1 MKWGAAIGTLVG
13 LALESWLLASYGV
26 AEVLGLLQRAGWGI
40 ALVVVFHFVQILFSA
55 LAWRAVAGP
64 MGPQPTLGEYIA
76 RRWIRKGINN
86 LLPVAQI
93 GGEVVAAR
101 LLRRRG
107 VPLTAAV
114 AGSVGDLTME
124 MLTQI
129 LFTLIGLGLLVLL
142 VGESS
147 VGGYILDDAIR
158 ALYRAPSRMAWA
170 CTHHS
175 ISWLLGGIEVCLAL
189 HFLGTDVGFGEGLV
203 IKALGQ
209 ALKAAG
215 FAIPGAIGVAEGGYV
230 VVCHLFGLAP
240 VAAAVGEDVAR
251 ATGARVAAALHG
263 EDDPAEPKS
272 APAGLRMTQASAD
285 GMDLPRAAGAAL
297 VLGAAAIL
305 LRQQHEKA
313 VKRAM
318 PGSAA
323 AAVPP
328 PSMMEAPPQDAT
340 KADGAKAPGKP
351 GTAEGFRDPKGGES
365 WVPNPNG
372 NGSGWQDANGDVW
385 VPTGLEQDVEFIG
398 DALARLG
405 SEALDRALEQVWTRP
420 VRKPDAIG
428 IHGTLFYELEQKR
441 RFYPSRSE
449 SDVAGPPN
457 APAR

>member
-13 LALESWLLASYGV
+13 LALAAWLLASYGV

-64 MGPQPTLGEYIA
+64 MRPQPTLGEYIA
-76 RRWIRKGINN
+76 LRWIREGINN

-142 VGESS
+142 VGESG
-147 VGGYILDDAIR
+147 VGGYILGGVGVGAAAAGGFVAAQWFGLAGMIERGIMRLSARFGWAPLGEAGGLDDAIR
-158 ALYRAPSRMAWA
+158 ALYLAPSRMAWA

-203 IKALGQ
+203 IEALGQ

-240 VAAAVGEDVAR
+240 ELAIALGLVKRLREVLLGVPALVAWQVREAR
-251 ATGARVAAALHG
+251 AIPERT
-263 EDDPAEPKS
+263 PA
-272 APAGLRMTQASAD
+272 
-285 GMDLPRAAGAAL
+285 
-297 VLGAAAIL
+297 
-305 LRQQHEKA
+305 
-313 VKRAM
+313 
-318 PGSAA
+318 
-323 AAVPP
+323 
-328 PSMMEAPPQDAT
+328 
-340 KADGAKAPGKP
+340 
-351 GTAEGFRDPKGGES
+351 
-365 WVPNPNG
+365 
-372 NGSGWQDANGDVW
+372 
-385 VPTGLEQDVEFIG
+385 
-398 DALARLG
+398 
-405 SEALDRALEQVWTRP
+405 
-420 VRKPDAIG
+420 
-428 IHGTLFYELEQKR
+428 
-441 RFYPSRSE
+441 
-449 SDVAGPPN
+449 
-457 APAR
+457 

>member
-1 MKWGAAIGTLVG
+1 MKWGAALGTLIG
-13 LALESWLLASYGV
+13 LALAAWLMASYGV
-26 AEVLGLLQRAGWGI
+26 AEVLGLLHRAGWGI

-64 MGPQPTLGEYIA
+64 MRPQPTLGEYVA
-76 RRWIRKGINN
+76 LRWIREGVNN

-101 LLRRRG
+101 LLRRGG

-142 VGESS
+142 VGESG
-147 VGGYILDDAIR
+147 VGGYILGGVGVAVAGAVGFVAAQWFGLAGLIERGIMRLSTRFGWAPLEGAGGLDDALR

-203 IKALGQ
+203 IEALGQ

-240 VAAAVGEDVAR
+240 ELAIALGLVKRLREVLLGVPALVAWQVREAR
-251 ATGARVAAALHG
+251 ATPERT
-263 EDDPAEPKS
+263 PA
-272 APAGLRMTQASAD
+272 
-285 GMDLPRAAGAAL
+285 
-297 VLGAAAIL
+297 
-305 LRQQHEKA
+305 
-313 VKRAM
+313 
-318 PGSAA
+318 
-323 AAVPP
+323 
-328 PSMMEAPPQDAT
+328 
-340 KADGAKAPGKP
+340 
-351 GTAEGFRDPKGGES
+351 
-365 WVPNPNG
+365 
-372 NGSGWQDANGDVW
+372 
-385 VPTGLEQDVEFIG
+385 
-398 DALARLG
+398 
-405 SEALDRALEQVWTRP
+405 
-420 VRKPDAIG
+420 
-428 IHGTLFYELEQKR
+428 
-441 RFYPSRSE
+441 
-449 SDVAGPPN
+449 
-457 APAR
+457 